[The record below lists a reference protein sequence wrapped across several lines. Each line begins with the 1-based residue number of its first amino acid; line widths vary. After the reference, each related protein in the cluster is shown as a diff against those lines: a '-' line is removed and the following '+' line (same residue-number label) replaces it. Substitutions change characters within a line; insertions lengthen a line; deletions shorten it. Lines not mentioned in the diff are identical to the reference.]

1 MPFYQLIFMFRKP
14 FLQITVFFVIVTILL
29 LLLLAIKNQ
38 QLVLTT
44 IFVGNLVLYIA
55 TMLSFHFNQKGLFNK
70 NIQAFLRMVYSGMFL
85 KMGICIV
92 AVVIYAFSVKPIS
105 VVAVLV
111 FFGLYFVYTFM
122 EVKILMG
129 LNKGN
134 KDA

>member
-1 MPFYQLIFMFRKP
+1 MYMFRKP
-14 FLQITVFFVIVTILL
+14 FLQITIFFMVVTILL
-29 LLLLAIKNQ
+29 LLLMAIKNQ
-38 QLVLTT
+38 QLVLIT
-44 IFVGNLVLYIA
+44 ILVGNLVLYIA

-92 AVVIYAFSVKPIS
+92 AVVVYAFTIKPIS
-105 VVAVLV
+105 MLAVLF

-122 EVKILMG
+122 EVRILMS